1 MIFALAE
8 NPSLNDTIDT
18 VTGKKGIRGKV
29 NMFQDQRREKIMELL
44 RENGSCRVQEL
55 SELFRVSEPT
65 IRGDLE
71 ALEKTHSVTR
81 QHGGAYINDFASFT
95 DSLRLE
101 HTEHMEEKRRIAVKA
116 AEFINSGDNIIL
128 DSGSTMTE
136 LAKCLTGRKSLNI
149 ITTALNITLM
159 LGAEPTNHII
169 LAGGE
174 LKPPT
179 LSVTGEKAT
188 LIFKNLY
195 VEKLFLATGGF
206 SLTAGL
212 TYPGISDLPLKEA
225 MINSAHIIY
234 LLADSS
240 KLEKIYFASLK
251 IQKKINYLFTDDKIK
266 PAYEKSLQE
275 LGIEVIVC

>member
-1 MIFALAE
+1 
-8 NPSLNDTIDT
+8 
-18 VTGKKGIRGKV
+18 
-29 NMFQDQRREKIMELL
+29 MELM

-55 SELFRVSEPT
+55 SDLFKVSEPT

-71 ALEKTHSVTR
+71 ALEKNNAITR

-95 DSLRLE
+95 DGLKLG
-101 HTEHMEEKRRIAVKA
+101 HTEHMEEKRRIALRA
-116 AEFINSGDNIIL
+116 AEYVNSGDSLIL
-128 DSGSTMTE
+128 DSGTTLTE
-136 LAKCLTGRKSLNI
+136 LAKCLTERKNLNI

-159 LGAEPTNHII
+159 LGTEPTNHII

-179 LSVTGEKAT
+179 LSVTGEKAA
-188 LIFKNLY
+188 LIFRDLY

-206 SLTAGL
+206 SLAAGL

-225 MINSAHIIY
+225 MINSAQTIY

-240 KLEKIYFASLK
+240 KLEKIYLASLK
-251 IQKKINYLFTDDKIK
+251 IQKKINYLFTDDKIETSYK
-266 PAYEKSLQE
+266 KSLNE

>member
-1 MIFALAE
+1 
-8 NPSLNDTIDT
+8 
-18 VTGKKGIRGKV
+18 
-29 NMFQDQRREKIMELL
+29 KIMELL

-55 SELFRVSEPT
+55 SELYNVSEPT

-71 ALEKTHSVTR
+71 ALEKSHSITR
-81 QHGGAYINDFASFT
+81 QHGGAYINDYATFT
-95 DSLRLE
+95 DGLKLE
-101 HTEHMEEKRRIAVKA
+101 HREHMEEKRRIALKA
-116 AEFINSGDNIIL
+116 AEHINSGDNIIL
-128 DSGSTMTE
+128 DYGSTLTE
-136 LAKCLTGRKSLNI
+136 LAKLITDRKNLNI
-149 ITTALNITLM
+149 ITSALNITLM

-179 LSVTGEKAT
+179 LSVTGEKAA
-188 LIFKNLY
+188 LVFKDLY

-206 SLTAGL
+206 SLAAGL
-212 TYPGISDLPLKEA
+212 TYPGTSDLPLKEA
-225 MINSAHIIY
+225 MINSAHTIY

-251 IQKKINYLFTDDKIK
+251 IQKKINYLFTDDKIE
-266 PAYEKSLQE
+266 ASYIKSLND

>member
-1 MIFALAE
+1 
-8 NPSLNDTIDT
+8 
-18 VTGKKGIRGKV
+18 
-29 NMFQDQRREKIMELL
+29 MFQDQRREKIMELL

-55 SELFRVSEPT
+55 SELFKVSEPT

-71 ALEKTHSVTR
+71 ALEKNYPVTR
-81 QHGGAYINDFASFT
+81 QHGGAYINNFASFT
-95 DSLRLE
+95 HNLKLE
-101 HTEHMEEKRRIAVKA
+101 HREHMEEKRRIAIKA
-116 AEFINSGDNIIL
+116 AEHINSGDNIIL
-128 DSGSTMTE
+128 DSGSTLTE
-136 LAKCLTGRKSLNI
+136 LAKCLTDRKNLNI

-159 LGAEPTNHII
+159 LGSEPTNHII
-169 LAGGE
+169 LTGGE

-179 LSVTGEKAT
+179 LSLTGEKAA
-188 LIFKNLY
+188 LIFKDLY

-225 MINSAHIIY
+225 MINSAHSIY

-251 IQKKINYLFTDDKIK
+251 IQKKINYLFTDDKID
-266 PAYEKSLQE
+266 PSYIKSLND

>member
-1 MIFALAE
+1 
-8 NPSLNDTIDT
+8 
-18 VTGKKGIRGKV
+18 
-29 NMFQDQRREKIMELL
+29 MELL

-55 SELFRVSEPT
+55 SELFKVSEPT

-71 ALEKTHSVTR
+71 ALEKIFPVTR
-81 QHGGAYINDFASFT
+81 QHGGAYINNFASFT
-95 DSLRLE
+95 NNLKLE
-101 HTEHMEEKRRIAVKA
+101 HREHMEEKRRIALKA
-116 AEFINSGDNIIL
+116 AEHISSGDNIIL
-128 DSGSTMTE
+128 DSGSTLTE
-136 LAKCLTGRKSLNI
+136 LANCLTDRKNLNI
-149 ITTALNITLM
+149 ITTALNITFI
-159 LGAEPTNHII
+159 LGAEPTNHI
-169 LAGGE
+169 LLTGGE

-179 LSVTGEKAT
+179 LSLTGEKAA
-188 LIFKNLY
+188 LIFEDLY

-225 MINSAHIIY
+225 MVKSAHSIY

-251 IQKKINYLFTDDKIK
+251 IQKKINYLFTDDKIESS
-266 PAYEKSLQE
+266 YIKSLND

>member
-1 MIFALAE
+1 
-8 NPSLNDTIDT
+8 
-18 VTGKKGIRGKV
+18 
-29 NMFQDQRREKIMELL
+29 MFQEQRREKILELL

-55 SELFRVSEPT
+55 SELFKVSEPT
-65 IRGDLE
+65 IRQDLE
-71 ALEKTHSVTR
+71 ALEKSHSITR

-95 DSLRLE
+95 DSLKLE
-101 HTEHMEEKRRIAVKA
+101 HREHMEEKRRIAYKA
-116 AEFINSGDNIIL
+116 AEFIKSSDNIIL
-128 DSGSTMTE
+128 DSGSTLTE
-136 LAKCLTGRKSLNI
+136 LARCITDRKNLNI
-149 ITTALNITLM
+149 ITPALNITLM

-179 LSVTGEKAT
+179 LSVTGEKAA
-188 LIFKNLY
+188 LMFKDLY

-225 MINSAHIIY
+225 MINSAHTIY

-251 IQKKINYLFTDDKIK
+251 SQKKINYLFTDDKIEA
-266 PAYEKSLQE
+266 PYIRSLND

>member
-1 MIFALAE
+1 
-8 NPSLNDTIDT
+8 
-18 VTGKKGIRGKV
+18 
-29 NMFQDQRREKIMELL
+29 MFQEQRRDKIIELL

-55 SELFRVSEPT
+55 SELFKVSEPT

-71 ALEKTHSVTR
+71 ALEKIYPVTR
-81 QHGGAYINDFASFT
+81 QHGGAYINNFASFT
-95 DSLRLE
+95 HNLKLE
-101 HTEHMEEKRRIAVKA
+101 HGEHMEEKRRIANKA

-128 DSGSTMTE
+128 DSGSTLTE
-136 LAKCLTGRKSLNI
+136 LAKCLTNRKNLNI

-169 LAGGE
+169 LTGGE

-179 LSVTGEKAT
+179 LSLTGDKAA
-188 LIFKNLY
+188 LIFKDLY

-225 MINSAHIIY
+225 MVNSAHSIY

-251 IQKKINYLFTDDKIK
+251 IQKKINCLFTDDKIE
-266 PAYEKSLQE
+266 ASYIKSLNE